1 MLHPVL
7 RSPERSSRSVADKS
21 GSHVSTLTNSDR
33 RFGAIWEAVVQGLS
47 LAKTLGAKVTA
58 VVVTE
63 PPALMVGGE
72 AVHPQAIESN
82 ANSVL
87 APVRE
92 AAEKNGVVFEAI
104 HAKNQNPAE
113 GIIETAQ
120 EKGCDLIVMTSHGR
134 RLTRVL
140 MGKQATKVLT
150 YSSIPVLL
158 CR

>member
-1 MLHPVL
+1 
-7 RSPERSSRSVADKS
+7 
-21 GSHVSTLTNSDR
+21 
-33 RFGAIWEAVVQGLS
+33 
-47 LAKTLGAKVTA
+47 
-58 VVVTE
+58 
-63 PPALMVGGE
+63 MVGGE

-92 AAEKNGVVFEAI
+92 AAEKNGVAFEAI

-113 GIIETAQ
+113 GIIQTAQ

-140 MGKQATKVLT
+140 MGKQAMKVLT
-150 YSSIPVLL
+150 YSSIPVLV

>member
-1 MLHPVL
+1 MYRHLL
-7 RSPERSSRSVADKS
+7 IATDGSELS
-21 GSHVSTLTNSDR
+21 G
-33 RFGAIWEAVVQGLS
+33 EAVVQGLS
-47 LAKTLGAKVTA
+47 LAKKLGAKVTA

-92 AAEKNGVVFEAI
+92 AAEKNGVAFEAI

-113 GIIETAQ
+113 GIIQTAQ